1 MKSIKMVILAVIA
14 ILVIAILTI
23 TTEKKDEFRQ
33 EDIQAYS
40 KTYLPQKIAK
50 CLKKRGYSVDN
61 PTQEQKEECEA
72 FAKEALNEL
81 IILNS
86 NNN

>member
-1 MKSIKMVILAVIA
+1 MKNIKVVILMVIA
-14 ILVIAILTI
+14 ILIIAILTI

-61 PTQEQKEECEA
+61 PTPEHKKECEA
-72 FAKEALNEL
+72 FAKEALDEL

-86 NNN
+86 STY